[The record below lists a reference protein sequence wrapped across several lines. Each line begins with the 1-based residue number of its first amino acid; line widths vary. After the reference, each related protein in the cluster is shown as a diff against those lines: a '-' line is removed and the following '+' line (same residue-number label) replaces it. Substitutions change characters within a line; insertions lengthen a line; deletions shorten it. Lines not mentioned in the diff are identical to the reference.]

1 MPRRPTVLLA
11 VACGVA
17 VANVCFAQ
25 PLLVTIAPEFDLGP
39 SATGLVVTLTQAGYA
54 LGLVLLMPLGDLLD
68 RRRLVVA
75 QFLLLA
81 AALTVVATAAD
92 GVALLA
98 GVAAVGLLAVVT
110 QALVAFAAALAGPAE
125 RGRVVGVVTSGVVA
139 GILLTRTVSGVLA
152 DQAGWRSVCFCS
164 ALLSPAPALALHRM
178 LPVRTAPPAGLR
190 HGRLLRSTA
199 ALVVHEP
206 VFRRRS
212 RLAMLLSAAFSTLWS
227 SIALPLSAAPLS
239 LSHRAIGAFGPAGA
253 AGAPA
258 AAPAG
263 RWHDRGLGGRVTVV
277 RAGAAR
283 PCRGC
288 RSRSPASPCGRR
300 RSVRS
305 CSTWRSR
312 PSMSPA

>member
-25 PLLVTIAPEFDLGP
+25 PLLVTIAAEFDLGP

-54 LGLVLLMPLGDLLD
+54 LGLVLLVPLGDLLA

-75 QFLLLA
+75 QFLLQA

-239 LSHRAIGAFGPAGA
+239 LSHSAIGAFGPGRRGRSTGGGA
-253 AGAPA
+253 RRAVARPR
-258 AAPAG
+258 PRWTRHG
-263 RWHDRGLGGRVTVV
+263 RSRWCCS
-277 RAGAAR
+277 

-312 PSMSPA
+312 PSMPPA